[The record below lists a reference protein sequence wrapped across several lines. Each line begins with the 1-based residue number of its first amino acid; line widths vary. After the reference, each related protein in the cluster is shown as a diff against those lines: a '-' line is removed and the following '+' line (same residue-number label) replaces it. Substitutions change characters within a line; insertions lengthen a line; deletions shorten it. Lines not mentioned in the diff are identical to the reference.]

1 MNEQSNAQW
10 EKEAET
16 LMNKISDFV
25 DGKESDMIVE
35 VFACIMADMLEGFSI
50 DDAVPLLLKF
60 MSEVLEKQ
68 YGVETGFNKV
78 GHMQ

>member
-68 YGVETGFNKV
+68 YGVETGLTKV